1 MHEIAFTIVG
11 RFILKPLSMEH
22 RFNGGRSSGLMLL
35 SKPLHGEGERGGSPL
50 FRQSGQSC
58 LSCVFYYFSSE
69 RGGQAQRAILDK

>member
-22 RFNGGRSSGLMLL
+22 SFNGGRLSGLMLL
-35 SKPLHGEGERGGSPL
+35 SKPLHGEGERGGSPH

-58 LSCVFYYFSSE
+58 LSCVFFLGGGKHNVLSSTNE
-69 RGGQAQRAILDK
+69 GN